1 MGRGLG
7 RGLER
12 NAQVTTPG
20 GLGFGRGPL
29 GGSLRPVV
37 GHARD
42 PMWPALIG
50 LLARAFSY
58 HS

>member
-7 RGLER
+7 HGLGE
-12 NAQVTTPG
+12 NAQVTTLG

-29 GGSLRPVV
+29 GGSLRSGV
-37 GHARD
+37 GHASD

-50 LLARAFSY
+50 
-58 HS
+58 